1 MSSNQIS
8 AISVLQIIFGFTIL
22 VMVLSFMAYGIEFNS
37 KRMREHIDN
46 LVNQNVVT
54 GIESTTY
61 QSGLYHAVTNK
72 GWLVT
77 FFNGEKWVIRK
88 ELGEKVQVGG
98 HIEPTWIIEQ
108 RK

>member
-37 KRMREHIDN
+37 KKMSEHIDN
-46 LVNQNVVT
+46 LVNQNVV
-54 GIESTTY
+54 GIEPTTY

-77 FFNGEKWVIRK
+77 FSGGEKWVIRK